1 LAETIKSKK
10 DCSPK
15 PNCYEYD
22 VPDLSAHLKNIE
34 SQVGTL
40 NKIENKVGMMH
51 ALQPK
56 LKDLLSDINEITD
69 FSSLKEAKKGGAE
82 IRKTLDALSPS
93 SKKGSDELDADIE
106 LKSLKNQA

>member
-1 LAETIKSKK
+1 
-10 DCSPK
+10 
-15 PNCYEYD
+15 
-22 VPDLSAHLKNIE
+22 
-34 SQVGTL
+34 
-40 NKIENKVGMMH
+40 MMH

-69 FSSLKEAKKGGAE
+69 FSSLREAKKGGAE

-106 LKSLKNQA
+106 LKSLKD